1 MLLIGLMSGT
11 SLDGVDAALVACT
24 TERPPVLIA
33 TTGVAMPAALR
44 QTLWRLCHAGEV
56 AFETLASAEEQFC
69 QLQAQAVG
77 ALLERSGTR
86 AEQIAAIGSHGQT
99 IEHRPE
105 GAWPYTCQLDN
116 PSRLAEL
123 TGCTVV
129 GDFRRRDIAAGG
141 QGAPLAPAFHEAL
154 FRDAHRWRVLL
165 NLGGF
170 ANLTILP
177 PHDSEP
183 TVQRRAVIGFDTGPA
198 NALMDGWY
206 ARHHDGH
213 FDADGAWAA
222 TGSCLPDLLERMLS
236 DPFFS
241 RPPPKSTG
249 REHFNADWLEGH
261 LSGEGRLTREA
272 PRDVQATLAALTVES
287 VARAL
292 SRALPADALAQAS
305 LIPCGGGAHNRYLI
319 ARLAE
324 RIAPLAVVPCETLG
338 WSPDWLEA
346 GAFAWLAWRRLQN
359 LPGNAPTV
367 TGAAGSRVLG
377 GLYHR

>member
-11 SLDGVDAALVACT
+11 SLDGIDAALVRCSRT
-24 TERPPVLIA
+24 HPPTLIE
-33 TTGVAMPAALR
+33 TTGLSMPASLR
-44 QTLWRLCHAGEV
+44 QTLWSLCHAEELTFT
-56 AFETLASAEEQFC
+56 ALARAEEQFC
-69 QLQAQAVG
+69 QLQAQAVV
-77 ALLERSGTR
+77 ALLEKSGLR
-86 AEQIAAIGSHGQT
+86 AELVAAIGSHGQT

-105 GAWPYTCQLDN
+105 GSYPYTCQLDN

-123 TGCTVV
+123 TGCNVV

-154 FRDAHRWRVLL
+154 FRDAHGWRVLL

-177 PHDSEP
+177 PLDGETP
-183 TVQRRAVIGFDTGPA
+183 PEQRVVTGFDTGPA
-198 NALMDGWY
+198 NALMDGWC
-206 ARHHDGH
+206 ARHQKGH
-213 FDADGAWAA
+213 FDTDGAWAA
-222 TGSCLPDLLERMLS
+222 TGTCCPALLERLLS

-241 RPPPKSTG
+241 RKPPKSTG
-249 REHFNADWLEGH
+249 REHFNADWLDRH
-261 LSGEGRLTREA
+261 LAGESA
-272 PRDVQATLAALTVES
+272 QDVQATLAALTVES
-287 VARAL
+287 VARDLTRYLPTEAL
-292 SRALPADALAQAS
+292 VQAS
-305 LIPCGGGAHNRYLI
+305 VIPCGGGAHNHYLM

-324 RIAPLAVVPCETLG
+324 RLAPLEVLPCETLG

-367 TGAAGSRVLG
+367 TGAAGPRVLG
-377 GLYHR
+377 GLYHC